1 MDELRKRAGRGG
13 RRSGIE
19 TAMFLAAALAS
30 ATPAT
35 GQGPQASCLVSSVL
49 GSLARGDFA
58 KALAEA
64 EPCKGSAAYARLK
77 GQAFH
82 GLYHADSA
90 IHYLR
95 IDLAKGKDDAVLVAL
110 AEALV
115 WKKGSKET
123 KEAGRLLDMVRDR
136 KTPSYYKAMA
146 SFHEAKGRFAKAVEM
161 YDKAIA
167 AEQDPS
173 ATEFRKAMAL
183 SWMKDFDGSI
193 ALYTD
198 LIARKE
204 VPPGLKSRCR
214 VLRAEVIAWE
224 GDLEKSAGEFEAVL
238 AAEPKRSEA
247 RMGLGMVREWQG
259 RFKEA
264 KDIYRDVL
272 QSDPE
277 NAAAKRKL
285 EELLWVK

>member
-1 MDELRKRAGRGG
+1 MLA
-13 RRSGIE
+13 S
-19 TAMFLAAALAS
+19 LAAVLATGLVSTGVAGLLAL
-30 ATPAT
+30 PAA
-35 GQGPQASCLVSSVL
+35 GQGPQASCVVPAVL
-49 GSLARGDFA
+49 ASLAEGEFA
-58 KALAEA
+58 RALAEA
-64 EPCKGSAAYARLK
+64 EPCRGTPAYSRLK

-82 GLYHADSA
+82 GLYNADSA

-95 IDLAKGKDDAVLVAL
+95 IDLSLGKDDAVLVAL

-115 WKKGSKET
+115 WKKET
-123 KEAGRLLDMVRDR
+123 KEAGRLLDQVRDR
-136 KTPSYYKAMA
+136 RTPSYFKAMA
-146 SFHEAKGRFAKAVEM
+146 SFHEARKKYAKAVEM

-167 AEQDPS
+167 VEKNPA

-183 SWMKDFDGSI
+183 SWDKEFDRSI

-198 LIARKE
+198 LIGRKE
-204 VPPGLKSRCR
+204 VPPGLKARCR
-214 VLRAEVIAWE
+214 VQRAEVIAWE
-224 GDLEKSAGEFEAVL
+224 GDLDKAAAEFQAVL
-238 AAEPKRSEA
+238 AREPKRSEA

-259 RFKEA
+259 RYKEA

-272 QSDPE
+272 LSDPE